1 MEITA
6 TIFKSPV
13 AQEKVREIIQ
23 AGADILRIKFAH
35 VSNEEALEVVRVVKK
50 VIDEQKTTTKI
61 LVDLPE
67 HKVRLGSLEL
77 GKEDVVKDKIYTL
90 KPARFSKTINNFIP
104 VDVEIFSDLFQ
115 VGDKI
120 MIGDGEVF
128 FSIKEVVSP
137 QEIKIIF
144 PDGGFVDQYR
154 SLISNRLADDLNH
167 CEMATDSLKLFQDI
181 KPDYVALSF
190 VASASYIQC
199 VRGKIKALYGDT
211 WQPKILAKVESLG
224 GLNKIE
230 EIIDTADEIV
240 IARGD
245 LGVTTDY
252 TKVILEQK
260 KICYLC
266 KKKNKPVIVA
276 TQILGSCLQKSV
288 PARSE
293 IGDLTNI
300 VLDGATG
307 IWLSQETCLH
317 ENPGQVVK
325 IARNIINTIETS
337 YSIDSTDLPAG
348 RQVKKRFH

>member
-1 MEITA
+1 MQITA

-13 AQEKVREIIQ
+13 DQEKVREIIQ

-35 VSNEEALEVVRVVKK
+35 VSNKEALKVVEVVKK
-50 VIDEQKTTTKI
+50 VINEENSNTKI

-67 HKVRLGSLEL
+67 HKIRLGSLEL

-90 KPARFSKTINNFIP
+90 KPAKFSRTINNFIP
-104 VDVEIFSDLFQ
+104 VDVMSFKNFFK

-128 FSIKEVVSP
+128 FEIKEIVSDK
-137 QEIKIIF
+137 EVKIIF

-167 CEMATDSLKLFQDI
+167 CEIATDSLKLFQDI
-181 KPDYVALSF
+181 KPDYVAISF
-190 VASASYIQC
+190 VASASHIQC
-199 VRGKIKALYGDT
+199 IRVQIKKLYGDS
-211 WQPKILAKVESLG
+211 WRPKILAKVESLG

-252 TKVILEQK
+252 AKIILEQK

-293 IGDLTNI
+293 IGYLTNI

-307 IWLSQETCLH
+307 IWLSQETSLH

-325 IARNIINTIETS
+325 IAKNIINTIEKS
-337 YSIDSTDLPAG
+337 YES
-348 RQVKKRFH
+348 V

>member
-1 MEITA
+1 MQITA
-6 TIFKSPV
+6 TVFKSPV
-13 AQEKVREIIQ
+13 EEDKVREMIK
-23 AGADILRIKFAH
+23 AGAHILRVKFAH
-35 VSNEEALEVVRVVKK
+35 VSNEEALEVVKVVKR
-50 VIDEQKTTTKI
+50 VIEQEKTDTKI

-67 HKVRLGSLEL
+67 RKVRLGSLEL
-77 GKEDVVKDKIYTL
+77 GKEDVVKDKVYIL
-90 KPARFSKTINNFIP
+90 KPAKFSKTINDFIP
-104 VDVEIFSDLFQ
+104 VDIENFSNCFEVD
-115 VGDKI
+115 DKI

-128 FSIKEVVSP
+128 FKVKEIVSEKEV
-137 QEIKIIF
+137 KIIF

-154 SLISNRLADDLNH
+154 SIISNRLAEDLNH
-167 CEMATDSLKLFQDI
+167 CEIATDSLKLFRDI

-199 VRGKIKALYGDT
+199 VRGKIQALYGNT
-211 WQPKILAKVESLG
+211 WQPKILAKVESMG

-230 EIIDTADEIV
+230 EIVEASDEIV

-260 KICYLC
+260 KICHLC

-293 IGDLTNI
+293 IADLTNI
-300 VLDGATG
+300 ILDGATG
-307 IWLSQETCLH
+307 IWLSQETSLSH
-317 ENPGQVVK
+317 NPGQVVK
-325 IARNIINTIETS
+325 VAKNIINTIEKS
-337 YSIDSTDLPAG
+337 YEI
-348 RQVKKRFH
+348 

>member
-13 AQEKVREIIQ
+13 DEKKVREMIR
-23 AGADILRIKFAH
+23 AGADILRVKFAH
-35 VSNEEALEVVRVVKK
+35 VSNSEALEVVKVVKK
-50 VIDEQKTTTKI
+50 VITQEKTNTKI

-67 HKVRLGSLEL
+67 HKIRLGALEL
-77 GKEDVVKDKIYTL
+77 GKEDVMKDKVYIL
-90 KPARFSKTINNFIP
+90 KPAKFSKTINDFIP
-104 VDVEIFSDLFQ
+104 VDVESFSNFFEKE
-115 VGDKI
+115 DKI
-120 MIGDGEVF
+120 MIGDGEIF
-128 FSIKEVVSP
+128 FEIKEIASDKEV
-137 QEIKIIF
+137 KIIF

-167 CEMATDSLKLFQDI
+167 CEMATDSLKLFEDI
-181 KPDYVALSF
+181 KPEYIALSF

-199 VRGKIKALYGDT
+199 VRWQIKNLYGDT
-211 WQPKILAKVESLG
+211 WQPKILAKIESLG

-230 EIIDTADEIV
+230 EIIDIADEIV

-252 TKVILEQK
+252 ARVILEQK

-266 KKKNKPVIVA
+266 KKKNRPVSVA

-307 IWLSQETCLH
+307 IWLSQETSLS
-317 ENPGQVVK
+317 EDPGQVIK
-325 IARNIINTIETS
+325 IAKNIINTIEKS
-337 YSIDSTDLPAG
+337 YES
-348 RQVKKRFH
+348 V

>member
-1 MEITA
+1 MQITA

-13 AQEKVREIIQ
+13 EENKVREIIQ
-23 AGADILRIKFAH
+23 AGADILRVKFAH
-35 VSNEEALEVVRVVKK
+35 VSNEDALEVVKVVRR
-50 VIDEQKTTTKI
+50 VIDEEKTDTKI

-67 HKVRLGSLEL
+67 HKIRIGSLEL
-77 GKEDVVKDKIYTL
+77 GKENVEKNKTYIL
-90 KPARFSKTINNFIP
+90 RPAKFSKTIEDFIP
-104 VDVEIFSDLFQ
+104 VDALDFKNFFE

-128 FSIKEVVSP
+128 FKIKEIVSER
-137 QEIKIIF
+137 QVKIVF

-154 SLISNRLADDLNH
+154 SIISNRLADDLNH
-167 CEMATDSLKLFQDI
+167 CEIATDSLKLFKDI

-199 VRGKIKALYGDT
+199 VRGQIKELYGDS
-211 WQPKILAKVESLG
+211 WQPKILAKVESMG

-230 EIIDTADEIV
+230 EIVDAADESV

-260 KICYLC
+260 KICHLC
-266 KKKNKPVIVA
+266 NKKNKSVIVA

-293 IGDLTNI
+293 IADLTNI
-300 VLDGATG
+300 ILDGATG
-307 IWLSQETCLH
+307 IWLSQETSLH
-317 ENPGQVVK
+317 SNPGQVVK
-325 IARNIINTIETS
+325 VAKNIINTIEAS
-337 YSIDSTDLPAG
+337 YE
-348 RQVKKRFH
+348 V